1 MWISTRWTS
10 QLQHIQKPGHPHS
23 LVFIHTLVGY
33 FCEVNL
39 LSTRS
44 GAGDDVALV
53 YLGHV
58 VWSVVRTKISYNSRF
73 SLNAVLRKTS
83 KGEYCHMRRYN
94 ETSGVRMNIE
104 HAVNDSQATS

>member
-1 MWISTRWTS
+1 MM
-10 QLQHIQKPGHPHS
+10 
-23 LVFIHTLVGY
+23 
-33 FCEVNL
+33 L
-39 LSTRS
+39 LSSISAMSS
-44 GAGDDVALV
+44 GPSG
-53 YLGHV
+53 
-58 VWSVVRTKISYNSRF
+58 VRTKISYNSRF